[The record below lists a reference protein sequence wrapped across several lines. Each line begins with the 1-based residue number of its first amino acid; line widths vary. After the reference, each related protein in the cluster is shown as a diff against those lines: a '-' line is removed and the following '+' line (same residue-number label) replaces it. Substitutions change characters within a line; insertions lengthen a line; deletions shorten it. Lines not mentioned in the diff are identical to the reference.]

1 VGFVGAARFAA
12 FALGAFRA
20 VEPDRRVVALIRQD
34 DPQGS
39 PTRLAAQSEL
49 SSDNR
54 ESCCSRTC
62 SAFEPS
68 HQGGVMRI
76 PPRAVALIGIG
87 LLLAVVVLLRERPAQ
102 AEAVP
107 DVLRAQAIELVDS
120 RGRVR
125 AQLNVSPDGEA
136 VFRLRDANGVI
147 RIKLGA
153 DEAGSGL
160 LLANERTEP
169 GVHILATRTRT
180 SLTLQRGAQRRVL
193 RP

>member
-1 VGFVGAARFAA
+1 
-12 FALGAFRA
+12 
-20 VEPDRRVVALIRQD
+20 
-34 DPQGS
+34 
-39 PTRLAAQSEL
+39 
-49 SSDNR
+49 
-54 ESCCSRTC
+54 
-62 SAFEPS
+62 
-68 HQGGVMRI
+68 MRI